1 MKRII
6 ERLGAASNQA
16 AKFPDVIAAMKLQG
30 FDMADGGS
38 PEDFAAFIRDD
49 LAKWIRVANEAG
61 LRR

>member
-1 MKRII
+1 
-6 ERLGAASNQA
+6 
-16 AKFPDVIAAMKLQG
+16 MKLQG

-49 LAKWIRVANEAG
+49 LAKWMRVADEAG